1 LISYYAARQ
10 RAEEQAARARIRA
23 QAQAIRAHQQFV
35 RQQQHARFADA
46 KEQLRLFHEAQ
57 EEEVSSRNRELA
69 ESIGQITSVLQNAL
83 TSSHRLNFE
92 KLKSHPEFEAFDPG
106 ALGKAEDPPRA
117 TDYLPPP
124 PGFFA
129 GLIPGA
135 KARHQLAVRAA
146 RARFDA
152 EAVAHAKREGSRQ
165 VALETERAR
174 YQAEVKDQ
182 VEKAQHQHDQIDA
195 LKKGYEAGDKD
206 AIRQYCEAV
215 LSSET
220 YPDGWPDVFK
230 LAYVPESKQL
240 VVEYDFPGFE
250 IIPVTAA
257 YKYVKA
263 KKEMVSTQCPD
274 TERRRMY
281 SEMIAQATLR
291 GIHALFD
298 ADYAGHAETIVFNG
312 HVEAIDQATGH
323 SVHPCLVTLRTTREV
338 FQQID
343 LSRVD
348 PEICLKGLNAAVSK
362 KPTELAPVR
371 PVLEFNMVDPR
382 FVEEQDIISGLD
394 NRTNLMDL
402 NPREFE
408 SLITNLFEKM
418 GLETR
423 QTRPSR
429 DGGVDCVAYDPRPIF
444 GGKVV
449 IQAKRYKNT
458 VGVSA
463 VRDLFGTVQNE
474 GASKGILVTTSGFGR
489 ASFEFADHKP
499 LELLDGGNL
508 LYLLKEHAGIEAKI
522 EVPDDWKD
530 PSQVLSE

>member
-1 LISYYAARQ
+1 LVSHYAARQ
-10 RAEEQAARARIRA
+10 RIAEQAARARIRA

-35 RQQQHARFADA
+35 RQQEHARLVDA

-57 EEEVSSRNRELA
+57 EEEVSSRNRDLA
-69 ESIGQITSVLQNAL
+69 ESIGEITSVLQIAL
-83 TSSHRLNFE
+83 SLSHRLDFE
-92 KLKSHPEFEAFDPG
+92 KLKFQPEFKAFDPG
-106 ALGKAEDPPRA
+106 SLGKVEDPPRA
-117 TDYLPPP
+117 IDYLPET

-135 KARHQLAVRAA
+135 KARYQLAVRAA

-152 EAVAHAKREGSRQ
+152 ETLAHTKREESRQ
-165 VALETERAR
+165 DALQAERAR
-174 YQAEVKDQ
+174 YQAVVRNQ

-206 AIRQYCEAV
+206 AVRNYFEAV

-220 YPDGWPDVFK
+220 YPAGWPEVFK
-230 LAYVPESKQL
+230 SAYVPESKQL
-240 VVEYDFPGFE
+240 VVEYDFPSFE
-250 IIPVTAA
+250 IIPFTAA
-257 YKYVKA
+257 HKYVRA
-263 KKEMVSTQCPD
+263 KKEIVTTQRPD
-274 TERRRMY
+274 NERRRLY
-281 SEMIAQATLR
+281 SALIAESTLTV
-291 GIHALFD
+291 IHALFD
-298 ADYAGHAETIVFNG
+298 ADYAGHVETMVFNG
-312 HVEAIDQATGH
+312 HVNAIDQATGH
-323 SVHPCLVTLRTTREV
+323 SVHPCLVTLRTTKGI
-338 FQQID
+338 FQQVD

-348 PEICLKGLNAAVSK
+348 PELCLKGLNAAVSK

-499 LELLDGGNL
+499 LELLDGSNL
-508 LYLLKEHAGIEAKI
+508 LYLLAEHTGVEAKI

-530 PSQVLSE
+530 PSPILSD